1 MDTPH
6 WNSPSFLAKKKC
18 PRPCAKLPLKYL
30 LFTALGFLYI
40 LSKPRKGRKQICHA
54 FQVICMAFD
63 DPVVWVLI
71 VAVIVFLFGSNKI
84 PQIAKAIGQAKR
96 ELDGAMKGITEQTNL
111 AMNAATTSPQ
121 QPSKALVPPGAVAN
135 QILHRKS
142 LHHRPRPLRPA
153 IPLVM
158 AAKNEGIDTK
168 GKTRDQ
174 IATELAVKLNSSRS
188 ILLKN
193 PMVA

>member
-1 MDTPH
+1 L
-6 WNSPSFLAKKKC
+6 SGA
-18 PRPCAKLPLKYL
+18 
-30 LFTALGFLYI
+30 GYI
-40 LSKPRKGRKQICHA
+40 ISKSRKGRKQISYK

-84 PQIAKAIGQAKR
+84 PELAKAIGQAKR
-96 ELDGAMKGITEQTNL
+96 ELDGAMKGLTEQTNL

-121 QPSKALVPPGAVAN
+121 QVPKALVPPGAVAN
-135 QILHRKS
+135 TNPTQIITPPS
-142 LHHRPRPLRPA
+142 TTPTSTSDPL
-153 IPLVM
+153 IM

-174 IATELAVKLNSSRS
+174 IATDLAVKLNNSR
-188 ILLKN
+188 K
-193 PMVA
+193 